1 MKTLTIPSGDLQ
13 LQAAVIAPE
22 QPKAAVV
29 FVHGMAEH
37 KERYY
42 PFMSY
47 LSQQGF
53 ACVIYDQRGHGA
65 TAQSPED
72 LGYFGKKG
80 VNLLVE
86 DTRNV
91 IRWTRQ
97 QYAGLKLVLFGH
109 SMGSM
114 VVRCFAKQYDDLI
127 DGLVVCGSPSDNG
140 VAGLGILVTYAV
152 QLFKGERHRSKKVA
166 LMMFGTHEKKFRAE
180 GMHNAWLSTNR
191 ANVQEYNEDP
201 LCGFKFTLNGYRVVM
216 QLIRETYSPKGWAVR
231 NPNLPVHFLVGADDP
246 CIISREAFDKAVEF
260 FRNRGYKKVSAK
272 VYTGMRHEVLNE
284 LGKESVWEDVGNV
297 IGNILVS

>member
-1 MKTLTIPSGDLQ
+1 MTAQSIPSGNLQ

-22 QPKAAVV
+22 APRAVVV

-42 PFMSY
+42 PFMTY
-47 LSQQGF
+47 LSEMGF

-80 VNLLVE
+80 VDLLVE
-86 DTRNV
+86 DTLNV
-91 IRWTRQ
+91 IRWTRE
-97 QYAGLKLVLFGH
+97 QYAGLKLFLFGH

-114 VVRCFAKQYDDLI
+114 VVRCFAKKYDAEI

-140 VAGLGILVTYAV
+140 VAGLGILVTRVV

-166 LMMFGTHEKKFRAE
+166 IMMFGQHEKKFRAE
-180 GMHNAWLSTNR
+180 GMHNAWLSTNK
-191 ANVQEYNEDP
+191 ANVMAYNNDP
-201 LCGFKFTLNGYRVVM
+201 LCGFKFTLNGYRTVM
-216 QLIRETYSPKGWAVR
+216 QLIQQTYSPKGWQVN
-231 NPNLPVHFLVGADDP
+231 NPGLPVHFIAGSNDP
-246 CIISREAFDKAVEF
+246 CIISLDQYAKSVSF
-260 FRNRGYKKVSAK
+260 FRNRGYRQVTSKA
-272 VYTGMRHEVLNE
+272 YAGMRHEVLNE
-284 LGKESVWEDVGNV
+284 LGREDVWRDV
-297 IGNILVS
+297 EAVLKSWL